1 MKLIEERVAGEP
13 VKIYVLERP
22 EDLEAFRD
30 FIRNN
35 LRGLGFDTET
45 TGLDI
50 YSLDYKLRLAQF
62 GNRDT
67 AYVIPVEEFGAF
79 EVIRALKALQVLI
92 IQNAAFD
99 LQVVERCLGVPMEE
113 LWPKVKDTKIYAH
126 LVDSR
131 GREEGG
137 TGTSL
142 EDITRTYIDAEIAD
156 RVKGSM
162 VEIAKSL
169 KTTKAKVWKAV
180 PLDHHGY
187 NTYAGMDPILTVRA
201 AEALIPRI
209 PVVSR
214 GLIPFE
220 HELAEILSYYERGG
234 FLLDE
239 EYTLGLRDELL
250 ERQGRAEEM
259 AFAMGVENVNS
270 TEQVADAFEILGVR
284 IKGRTPSGKRKVDK
298 VFLTEMLTFQD
309 ERGRL
314 AQLITE
320 AKKARKWRTTWV
332 ESFLDGMDAN
342 GRCHASINPLRAR
355 TARMSITGIPA
366 QTLPSKGP
374 DKWLI
379 RRCFIADPG
388 HLITSVDYQAQEL
401 RILAALSGDE
411 TMIQAF
417 INGDDLHLMTAQA
430 AWGAHIVKE
439 SVERDYA
446 KVVNFGR
453 VYGGGAKT
461 VAEQTGLS
469 FPEAKKVVE
478 AFDRRYPGVK
488 KLSDRLM
495 REAQE
500 NGYIVTPSGR
510 VMYVDRDRGYAAMN
524 YKVQGTGRDVTAR
537 GIVKLHKAGYTPYM
551 RLPIHDET
559 LSSLPAGQA
568 EWGGARIAELM
579 SEQMG
584 PVFIGADAEVGGR
597 SWGSLYG
604 AEE

>member
-1 MKLIEERVAGEP
+1 MKLIESAVAGEP
-13 VKIYVLERP
+13 VRIHVLERP

-35 LRGLGFDTET
+35 LKGLAFDTET

-50 YSLDYKLRLAQF
+50 YSPDYKLRLAQF

-67 AYVIPVEEFGAF
+67 AYVIPVELFGAF
-79 EVIRALKALQVLI
+79 EVIRALKALRVLV
-92 IQNAAFD
+92 IQNASFD
-99 LQVVERCLGVPMEE
+99 LQVVERCLGVPMES

-142 EDITRTYIDAEIAD
+142 EDITRTYIDPEVAD
-156 RVKGSM
+156 KVKGSM
-162 VEIAKSL
+162 TEIAKSL
-169 KTTKAKVWKAV
+169 KTTKAQVWKVV

-187 NTYAGMDPILTVRA
+187 NLYAGMDPILTTRA
-201 AEALIPRI
+201 AEKLIPRV
-209 PVVSR
+209 PTVSK
-214 GLIPFE
+214 GLVSFE
-220 HELAEILSYYERGG
+220 HELAEIMSYYERTG
-234 FLLDE
+234 FLLDIP
-239 EYTLGLRDELL
+239 YTMDLRDELIRR
-250 ERQGRAEEM
+250 EDAAVATAQGY
-259 AFAMGVENVNS
+259 GLENVNS
-270 TEQVADAFEILGVR
+270 TDQVADVFDSFR
-284 IKGRTPSGKRKVDK
+284 RWNWSRTPTGKRKVDK
-298 VFLTEMLTFQD
+298 HFLE
-309 ERGRL
+309 EVARGNDREGEL
-314 AQLITE
+314 ARTIIE

-366 QTLPSKGP
+366 QTLPSG
-374 DKWLI
+374 DWMI

-388 HLITSVDYQAQEL
+388 QRIVSVDYQAQEL

-417 INGDDLHLMTAQA
+417 REGLDLHLMTAQA
-430 AWGAHIVKE
+430 AWGSWVTKE
-439 SVERDYA
+439 SKERKWA

-461 VAEQTGLS
+461 VAEQTGMT
-469 FPEAKKVVE
+469 FAQAKKVVE
-478 AFDRRYPGVK
+478 AFDKRYPGVK
-488 KLSDRLM
+488 RLSDALM
-495 REAQE
+495 RQAQE
-500 NGYIVTPSGR
+500 QGYIVTPSGR

-524 YKVQGTGRDVTAR
+524 YAVQGTGRDVTAR
-537 GIVKLHKAGYTPYM
+537 GIVRLHKAGFTPYM

-579 SEQMG
+579 AEQMG
-584 PVFIGADAEVGGR
+584 PVFIGTDAEVGGR

>member
-22 EDLEAFRD
+22 EDLEAFRE

-35 LRGLGFDTET
+35 LKGLAFDTET

-50 YSLDYKLRLAQF
+50 YSPDYKLRLAQF

-67 AYVIPVEEFGAF
+67 AYVIPVELFGAF
-79 EVIRALKALQVLI
+79 EVIRALKALRVLV
-92 IQNAAFD
+92 IQNASFD

-142 EDITRTYIDAEIAD
+142 EDITRAYIDAEIAD

-162 VEIAKSL
+162 AEIAKSM
-169 KTTKAKVWKAV
+169 KTTKAKVWKLV
-180 PLDHHGY
+180 SIDHHGY
-187 NTYAGMDPILTVRA
+187 NLYAGMDPILTTRA
-201 AEALIPRI
+201 AEKLIPRV

-214 GLIPFE
+214 GLVSFE
-220 HELAEILSYYERGG
+220 HELAEIMSYYERTG

-239 EYTLGLRDELL
+239 EYTTGLREDLIV
-250 ERQGRAEEM
+250 REET
-259 AFAMGVENVNS
+259 ALTSVHLFGGLENVNS
-270 TEQVADAFEILGVR
+270 TEQVADAFEGLGVR

-298 VFLTEMLTFQD
+298 LFLEEQ
-309 ERGRL
+309 L
-314 AQLITE
+314 ATGGKPGQLAEWITE

-366 QTLPSKGP
+366 QTLPSG
-374 DKWLI
+374 DWMI
-379 RRCFIADPG
+379 RRCFVADPG
-388 HLITSVDYQAQEL
+388 HRIVSVDYQAQEL
-401 RILAALSGDE
+401 RILAALSGDD

-417 INGDDLHLMTAQA
+417 RDGWDLHLMTAQA
-430 AWGAHIVKE
+430 AWGDWVTKE
-439 SVERDYA
+439 SKERKWA

-469 FPEAKKVVE
+469 FAEAKKVVE
-478 AFDRRYPGVK
+478 AFDKRYPGVK

-495 REAQE
+495 RQAQQD
-500 NGYIVTPSGR
+500 GYIVTPSGR

-524 YKVQGTGRDVTAR
+524 YMVQGTGRDVTAR
-537 GIVKLHKAGYTPYM
+537 GIVKLHKAGFTPYM

-568 EWGGARIAELM
+568 EWGGARIGELM
-579 SEQMG
+579 AETMG
-584 PVFIGADAEVGGR
+584 PVHIGTDAEVGLQ

-604 AEE
+604 AEA

>member
-1 MKLIEERVAGEP
+1 MKLIEERVDGEP
-13 VKIYVLERP
+13 VKIWVVERP
-22 EDLEAFRD
+22 DDLEQFRD
-30 FIRNN
+30 FIRAN
-35 LRGLGFDTET
+35 LRGLAFDTET

-50 YSLDYKLRLAQF
+50 YSPDYKLRLAQF

-67 AYVIPVEEFGAF
+67 AYVIPVELFGTF
-79 EVIRALKALQVLI
+79 EVIRALKALRVLV
-92 IQNAAFD
+92 IQNASFD
-99 LQVVERCLGVPMEE
+99 LQVVERCLGIPMEE
-113 LWPKVKDTKIYAH
+113 LWPKVKDMKIYAH

-142 EDITRTYIDAEIAD
+142 EDITRVYIDAEIAE

-162 VEIAKSL
+162 TEIAKSL
-169 KTTKAKVWKAV
+169 KTTKAKVWKVV

-187 NTYAGMDPILTVRA
+187 NLYAGMDPILTTRA
-201 AEALIPRI
+201 AEALIPRVPI
-209 PVVSR
+209 VSR
-214 GLIPFE
+214 PLISFE
-220 HELAEILSYYERGG
+220 HELAEIMSYYERTG

-239 EYTLGLRDELL
+239 EYTTGLRAELL
-250 ERQGRAEEM
+250 EHQEAAEQTVLDQ
-259 AFAMGVENVNS
+259 FGLENVNA
-270 TEQVADAFEILGVR
+270 TEQVADAFEALGVR
-284 IKGRTPSGKRKVDK
+284 IKGRTPSGKRQVDK
-298 VFLTEMLTFQD
+298 KFLAE
-309 ERGRL
+309 RL
-314 AQLITE
+314 AASGPEAELAGLITE

-366 QTLPSKGP
+366 QTLPSG
-374 DKWLI
+374 DWLI

-388 HLITSVDYQAQEL
+388 QRIVSVDYQAQEL
-401 RILAALSGDE
+401 RILAALSGDA

-417 INGDDLHLMTAQA
+417 RDGADLHLMTAQA
-430 AWGAHIVKE
+430 AWGDWVTALDPQRK
-439 SVERDYA
+439 YA

-469 FPEAKKVVE
+469 FPEAKRVVE
-478 AFDRRYPGVK
+478 AFDKRYPGVK

-495 REAQE
+495 YEAQQQ
-500 NGYIVTPSGR
+500 GYIVSPSGR
-510 VMYVDRDRGYAAMN
+510 VMYVDRDRSYAAMN
-524 YKVQGTGRDVTAR
+524 YMVQGTGRDVTAR
-537 GIVKLHKAGYTPYM
+537 GIVKLHKAGFTPYM

-568 EWGGARIAELM
+568 AWGGARIAELM
-579 SEQMG
+579 AEQMG
-584 PVFIGADAEVGGR
+584 PVFIGTDAEVGGR

>member
-1 MKLIEERVAGEP
+1 MKIIEERVAGER
-13 VKIYVLERP
+13 VTINVLERP

-30 FIRNN
+30 FIRAN
-35 LRGLGFDTET
+35 LKGLAFDTET

-50 YSLDYKLRLAQF
+50 YSADYKLRLCQF
-62 GNRDT
+62 GNRWT
-67 AYVIPVEEFGAF
+67 SYVIPVELFGAF
-79 EVIRALKALQVLI
+79 EVIRALKALATLL
-92 IQNAAFD
+92 IQNASFD
-99 LQVVERCLGVPMEE
+99 LQVVQRCLGVPMEA
-113 LWPKVKDTKIYAH
+113 LWSKVKDTKIYAH

-142 EDITRTYIDAEIAD
+142 EDITRAYIDAEIAD

-162 VEIAKSL
+162 AEIAKSL
-169 KTTKAKVWKAV
+169 KTTKAKVWKVV
-180 PLDHHGY
+180 PIDHHGY
-187 NTYAGMDPILTVRA
+187 NLYAGMDPILTTRA
-201 AEALIPRI
+201 AEALIPRV
-209 PVVSR
+209 PVVSK

-239 EYTLGLRDELL
+239 GYTRELQGTLLHEQEEAETLALGYGL
-250 ERQGRAEEM
+250 
-259 AFAMGVENVNS
+259 ENVNS
-270 TEQVADAFEILGVR
+270 TEQVADAFERLGVR

-298 VFLTEMLTFQD
+298 VFLAEQLQGNGL
-309 ERGRL
+309 EVEL
-314 AQLITE
+314 AQVIHD

-332 ESFLDGMDAN
+332 ESFLDGMDAD
-342 GRCHASINPLRAR
+342 GRCHANINPLRAR

-366 QTLPSKGP
+366 QTLPSK
-374 DKWLI
+374 DWMI

-388 HLITSVDYQAQEL
+388 HRIVSVDYQAQEL
-401 RILAALSGDE
+401 RILAALSGDA

-417 INGDDLHLMTAQA
+417 RDGWDLHLMTAQA
-430 AWGAHIVKE
+430 AWGAHITKE
-439 SVERDYA
+439 DVERSYA

-461 VAEQTGLS
+461 VAEQTGLT
-469 FPEAKKVVE
+469 FAEAKKVVE
-478 AFDRRYPGVK
+478 AFDKRYPGVK
-488 KLSDRLM
+488 VLSDRLM
-495 REAQE
+495 REAMQ

-524 YKVQGTGRDVTAR
+524 YLVQGTGRDVTAR
-537 GIVKLHKAGYTPYM
+537 GIVKLHKAGFTPYM

-568 EWGGARIAELM
+568 EWGGARIGELM
-579 SEQMG
+579 AETMG
-584 PVFIGADAEVGGR
+584 PVHIGTDAEVGLQ

-604 AEE
+604 AAA

>member
-13 VKIYVLERP
+13 VKIWVVERP

-30 FIRNN
+30 YIRAN
-35 LRGLGFDTET
+35 LRGLAFDTET

-50 YSLDYKLRLAQF
+50 YSVDYKLRLAQF
-62 GNRDT
+62 GTRDT
-67 AYVIPVEEFGAF
+67 AYVIPVELFGAF
-79 EVIRALKALQVLI
+79 EVIRALKALRVLI

-99 LQVVERCLGVPMEE
+99 LQVVQRCLGVPMEE
-113 LWPKVKDTKIYAH
+113 LWPKVKDLKIYAH

-142 EDITRTYIDAEIAD
+142 EDSTRAYIDSEIAD

-169 KTTKAKVWKAV
+169 KTTKAKVLKAV
-180 PLDHHGY
+180 PVDHHGY
-187 NTYAGMDPILTVRA
+187 NLYAGMDPILNVRGM
-201 AEALIPRI
+201 EALEPRV

-214 GLIPFE
+214 PLVSFE

-239 EYTLGLRDELL
+239 EYTLNLRGELIEREEQALAHVSGYGL
-250 ERQGRAEEM
+250 
-259 AFAMGVENVNS
+259 ENVNS
-270 TEQVADAFEILGVR
+270 TDQVADAFEALGVR
-284 IKGRTPSGKRKVDK
+284 IKGRTPSGKRQVDK
-298 VFLTEMLTFQD
+298 HFLEEQLKGTGIEAELA
-309 ERGRL
+309 RL
-314 AQLITE
+314 IIE

-366 QTLPSKGP
+366 QTLPSG
-374 DKWLI
+374 DWMI

-388 HLITSVDYQAQEL
+388 HRIVSVDYQAQEL
-401 RILAALSGDE
+401 RILAALSGDA

-417 INGDDLHLMTAQA
+417 RDGADLHLMTAQA
-430 AWGAHIVKE
+430 AWGDWVTALDPQRK
-439 SVERDYA
+439 YA

-461 VAEQTGLS
+461 VSEQTGLS
-469 FPEAKKVVE
+469 FREAKRVVE
-478 AFDRRYPGVK
+478 AFDLRYPGVK
-488 KLSDRLM
+488 KLSDQLA
-495 REAQE
+495 REARE

-510 VMYVDRDRGYAAMN
+510 VMYVDRDRAYAAMN
-524 YKVQGTGRDVTAR
+524 YKIQGTGRDVTAR
-537 GIVKLHKAGYTPYM
+537 GIVKLHKAGFTPYM

-579 SEQMG
+579 SETMG
-584 PVFIGADAEVGGR
+584 PVFIGTDAEVGAR

-604 AEE
+604 AEV

>member
-13 VKIYVLERP
+13 VKIWVVERP
-22 EDLEAFRD
+22 EDLEQFRD

-35 LRGLGFDTET
+35 LKGLAFDTET

-50 YSLDYKLRLAQF
+50 YSTGYKLRLAQF

-67 AYVIPVEEFGAF
+67 AYVIPVELFGAF
-79 EVIRALKALQVLI
+79 EVIRALKALRILI
-92 IQNAAFD
+92 IQNASFD

-142 EDITRTYIDAEIAD
+142 EDITRVYIDPEIAD

-162 VEIAKSL
+162 TEIARSL
-169 KTTKAKVWKAV
+169 KTTKAKVWKLV

-187 NTYAGMDPILTVRA
+187 NLYAGMDPILTTRA
-201 AEALIPRI
+201 AEALIPRVPI
-209 PVVSR
+209 VSR
-214 GLIPFE
+214 PLISFE
-220 HELAEILSYYERGG
+220 HELAEVLSYYEQNG

-239 EYTLGLRDELL
+239 EYTLGLRDELFK
-250 ERQGRAEEM
+250 RQEVAELS
-259 AFAMGVENVNS
+259 ALQFAGLENVNS
-270 TEQVADAFEILGVR
+270 TDQVADAFEALGIR
-284 IKGRTPSGKRKVDK
+284 IRGRTPSGKRKVDK
-298 VFLTEMLTFQD
+298 TFLAEMHATE
-309 ERGRL
+309 GKPSVL
-314 AQLITE
+314 ADWITE

-366 QTLPSKGP
+366 QTLPSG
-374 DKWLI
+374 DWMI

-388 HLITSVDYQAQEL
+388 HRIVSVDYQAQEL

-417 INGDDLHLMTAQA
+417 ANGDDLHLMTAQA
-430 AWGAHIVKE
+430 AWGSWVTKE
-439 SVERDYA
+439 SKERKYA

-469 FPEAKKVVE
+469 FPEAKRVVE

-488 KLSDRLM
+488 KLSDKLM

-524 YKVQGTGRDVTAR
+524 YKIQGTGRDVTAR
-537 GIVKLHKAGYTPYM
+537 GILKLHKAGFTPYM

-579 SEQMG
+579 AETMG
-584 PVFIGADAEVGGR
+584 PVFIGTDAEVGAR

-604 AEE
+604 AEI

>member
-1 MKLIEERVAGEP
+1 MKLIEERVAGDP
-13 VKIYVLERP
+13 VQIHVLERP
-22 EDLEAFRD
+22 EDLEQFRD

-35 LRGLGFDTET
+35 LRGLAFDTET

-50 YSLDYKLRLAQF
+50 YSTDYKLRLAQF

-67 AYVIPVEEFGAF
+67 AYVIPVELFGAF
-79 EVIRALKALQVLI
+79 EVIRALKALQVLV
-92 IQNAAFD
+92 IQNASFD

-142 EDITRTYIDAEIAD
+142 EDITRVYIDAEIAE

-162 VEIAKSL
+162 TEIAKSL
-169 KTTKAKVWKAV
+169 KTTKAKVWKVV

-187 NTYAGMDPILTVRA
+187 NLYAGMDPILTTRA
-201 AEALIPRI
+201 AEALIPRV

-214 GLIPFE
+214 PLISFE
-220 HELAEILSYYERGG
+220 HELAEIMSYYEQTG

-239 EYTLGLRDELL
+239 EYTTGLRAELL
-250 ERQGRAEEM
+250 EHQEAAEQTVLDQ
-259 AFAMGVENVNS
+259 FGLENVNS
-270 TEQVADAFEILGVR
+270 TDQVADAFESLGMV
-284 IKGRTPSGKRKVDK
+284 IKARTPTGKRKVDK
-298 VFLTEMLTFQD
+298 VFLADMLGHGHSP
-309 ERGRL
+309 EAEL
-314 AQLITE
+314 AGLITE

-366 QTLPSKGP
+366 QTLPSG
-374 DKWLI
+374 DWMI

-388 HLITSVDYQAQEL
+388 QRIVSVDYQAQEL
-401 RILAALSGDE
+401 RILAALSGDA

-417 INGDDLHLMTAQA
+417 AEDADLHLMTAQA
-430 AWGAHIVKE
+430 AWGNWVTKE
-439 SVERDYA
+439 SKERKWA

-469 FPEAKKVVE
+469 FAEAKKVVE
-478 AFDRRYPGVK
+478 AFDKRYPGVK
-488 KLSDRLM
+488 KFSDRLM
-495 REAQE
+495 YEAQQQ
-500 NGYIVTPSGR
+500 GYIVSPSGR

-524 YKVQGTGRDVTAR
+524 YMVQGTGRDVTAR
-537 GIVKLHKAGYTPYM
+537 GIVKLHKAGFTPYM

-559 LSSLPAGQA
+559 LSSLPAEQA
-568 EWGGARIAELM
+568 DWGGARIAELM
-579 SEQMG
+579 AETMG
-584 PVFIGADAEVGGR
+584 PVFIGTDAEVGGR

>member
-22 EDLEAFRD
+22 EDLEQFRD
-30 FIRNN
+30 FIRAN
-35 LRGLGFDTET
+35 LRGLAFDTET

-50 YSLDYKLRLAQF
+50 YSVGYKLRLAQF
-62 GNRDT
+62 GTRDT
-67 AYVIPVEEFGAF
+67 AYVIPVELFGAF
-79 EVIRALKALQVLI
+79 EVIRALKALRVLI

-113 LWPKVKDTKIYAH
+113 LWPKTKDLKIYAH

-137 TGTSL
+137 TGTKL
-142 EDITRTYIDAEIAD
+142 EDITRVYIDAEIAE

-169 KTTKAKVWKAV
+169 KTTKAKVWKVV

-187 NTYAGMDPILTVRA
+187 NLYAGMDPILNVRGM
-201 AEALIPRI
+201 EALEPRV

-214 GLIPFE
+214 PLISFE
-220 HELAEILSYYERGG
+220 HELAEVLSYYERGG

-239 EYTLGLRDELL
+239 EYTLGLRDTLI
-250 ERQGRAEEM
+250 EREEKALTSVQM
-259 AFAMGVENVNS
+259 FGGLENVNS
-270 TEQVADAFEILGVR
+270 TEQVADAFEALGVR

-298 VFLTEMLTFQD
+298 HFLEEQLKAGNKPGQ
-309 ERGRL
+309 L
-314 AQLITE
+314 AEWITE

-332 ESFLDGMDAN
+332 ESFLDGMDAQ

-366 QTLPSKGP
+366 QTLPSK
-374 DKWLI
+374 DWLI

-388 HLITSVDYQAQEL
+388 HLMVSVDYQAQEL
-401 RILAALSGDE
+401 RILAALSGDP

-417 INGDDLHLMTAQA
+417 VNGDDLHLMTAQA
-430 AWGAHIVKE
+430 AWGSWVTKE
-439 SVERDYA
+439 DVQRSYA
-446 KVVNFGR
+446 KTVNFGR

-469 FPEAKKVVE
+469 FPEAKRVVD
-478 AFDRRYPGVK
+478 AFDLRYPEIQK
-488 KLSDRLM
+488 YSRRLM
-495 REAQE
+495 AQAQGD
-500 NGYIVTPSGR
+500 GYVVSPSGR
-510 VMYVDRDRGYAAMN
+510 VMYVDRDRAYAAMN
-524 YKVQGTGRDVTAR
+524 YMVQGTGRDVTAR
-537 GIVKLHKAGYTPYM
+537 GILRLHKAGFTPYM

-579 SEQMG
+579 SEPMG
-584 PVFIGADAEVGGR
+584 PVFIGTDAEVGGR

-604 AEE
+604 AEV

>member
-22 EDLEAFRD
+22 EDLEQFRD

-35 LRGLGFDTET
+35 LRGLAFDTET

-50 YSLDYKLRLAQF
+50 YSVDYKLRLAQF
-62 GNRDT
+62 GDRNT
-67 AYVIPVEEFGAF
+67 AYVIPVELFGAF
-79 EVIRALKALQVLI
+79 EVIRALKALQVLV
-92 IQNAAFD
+92 IQNASFD
-99 LQVVERCLGVPMEE
+99 LQVVQRCLGIPMEV

-142 EDITRTYIDAEIAD
+142 EDITRAYIDADVAD

-162 VEIAKSL
+162 TEIAKSL
-169 KTTKAKVWKAV
+169 KTTKAKVWKVV

-187 NTYAGMDPILTVRA
+187 NLYAGMDPILTTRA
-201 AEALIPRI
+201 AEALVPRV

-214 GLIPFE
+214 NLVSFE
-220 HELAEILSYYERGG
+220 HELAEVLSYYERNG

-239 EYTLGLRDELL
+239 EYTRELRGTLL
-250 ERQGRAEEM
+250 ERQEVAET
-259 AFAMGVENVNS
+259 AALQFAGLENVNA
-270 TEQVADAFEILGVR
+270 TEQVADAFEALGVR
-284 IKGRTPSGKRKVDK
+284 IKERTPTGKRKVDK
-298 VFLTEMLTFQD
+298 HFLEEQLRSD
-309 ERGRL
+309 GKPAVL
-314 AQLITE
+314 AEWITE
-320 AKKARKWRTTWV
+320 AKKARKWRATWV
-332 ESFLDGMDAN
+332 ESFLDGMDGR

-366 QTLPSKGP
+366 QTLPSG
-374 DKWLI
+374 DWMI
-379 RRCFIADPG
+379 RRCFIAEPG
-388 HLITSVDYQAQEL
+388 HRIVSVDYQAQEL
-401 RILAALSGDE
+401 RILAALSRDE

-417 INGDDLHLMTAQA
+417 RDGWDLHLMTAQA
-430 AWGAHIVKE
+430 AWGDWVTKE
-439 SVERDYA
+439 SPERKYA

-469 FPEAKKVVE
+469 FAEAKRVVE
-478 AFDRRYPGVK
+478 AFDKRYPGVK

-495 REAQE
+495 KEARG
-500 NGYIVTPSGR
+500 NGYIVSPSGR
-510 VMYVDRDRGYAAMN
+510 VMYVDRDRAYAAMN
-524 YKVQGTGRDVTAR
+524 YMVQGTGRDVTAR
-537 GIVKLHKAGYTPYM
+537 GILRLHKAGFTPYM

-559 LSSLPAGQA
+559 LSSIPAGQA
-568 EWGGARIAELM
+568 EFGGARIAELM
-579 SEQMG
+579 AEPMG
-584 PVFIGADAEVGGR
+584 PVFIGTDAEVGLQ

-604 AEE
+604 AEV

>member
-1 MKLIEERVAGEP
+1 VKLIEERVAGEP
-13 VKIYVLERP
+13 VSIHVLERP
-22 EDLEAFRD
+22 EDLEQFRD

-50 YSLDYKLRLAQF
+50 YSPDYKLRLAQF

-67 AYVIPVEEFGAF
+67 SYVIPVEEFGAF
-79 EVIRALKALQVLI
+79 EVIRALRALEILI
-92 IQNAAFD
+92 IQNASFD

-142 EDITRTYIDAEIAD
+142 EDITRVYTDAEIAD

-180 PLDHHGY
+180 PLNHHGY
-187 NTYAGMDPILTVRA
+187 NRYAGMDPILTVRA
-201 AEALIPRI
+201 AEALIPRV

-239 EYTLGLRDELL
+239 EYTQDLRIRLAHEQEIAELKAAGFGL
-250 ERQGRAEEM
+250 
-259 AFAMGVENVNS
+259 ENVNS
-270 TEQVADAFEILGVR
+270 TDQVADAFETLGVR

-298 VFLTEMLTFQD
+298 VFLAEMLTFED
-309 ERGRL
+309 ERGEL
-314 AQLITE
+314 ARFISE

-332 ESFLDGMDAN
+332 ESFLDGMDAQ

-366 QTLPSKGP
+366 QTLPSG
-374 DKWLI
+374 DWMI

-430 AWGAHIVKE
+430 AWGNWVTKE
-439 SVERDYA
+439 SKERKWA

-469 FPEAKKVVE
+469 FAEAKKVVE
-478 AFDRRYPGVK
+478 AFDKRYPGVK
-488 KLSDRLM
+488 ALSDRLM
-495 REAQE
+495 REAQG

-510 VMYVDRDRGYAAMN
+510 VMYVDRDRAYAAMN
-524 YKVQGTGRDVTAR
+524 YKIQGTGRDVTAR
-537 GIVKLHKAGYTPYM
+537 GIVKLHKAGFTPYM

-584 PVFIGADAEVGGR
+584 PVFIGADAEVGAR

>member
-1 MKLIEERVAGEP
+1 MKLIEERVAGER
-13 VKIYVLERP
+13 VEIHVLERP
-22 EDLEAFRD
+22 EDLEDFRE

-35 LRGLGFDTET
+35 LKGLAFDTET

-50 YSLDYKLRLAQF
+50 YSTDYKLRLAQF
-62 GNRDT
+62 GTRDT
-67 AYVIPVEEFGAF
+67 AYVIPVELFGAF
-79 EVIRALKALQVLI
+79 EVIRALKALRVLV
-92 IQNAAFD
+92 IQNASFD
-99 LQVVERCLGVPMEE
+99 LQVVQRCLGVPMEE

-142 EDITRTYIDAEIAD
+142 EDITRVYIDAGVAD

-162 VEIAKSL
+162 TEIAKSL
-169 KTTKAKVWKAV
+169 KTTKAKVWKVV

-187 NTYAGMDPILTVRA
+187 NLYAGMDPILTTRA
-201 AEALIPRI
+201 AEALIPRV

-214 GLIPFE
+214 PLISFE
-220 HELAEILSYYERGG
+220 HELAEIMSYYERGG

-239 EYTLGLRDELL
+239 EYTTTLRGDLIAREEVALTAAFEFGGL
-250 ERQGRAEEM
+250 
-259 AFAMGVENVNS
+259 ENVNS
-270 TEQVADAFEILGVR
+270 TEQVADAFESLGVR
-284 IKGRTPSGKRKVDK
+284 IKGRTPSGKRQVDK
-298 VFLTEMLTFQD
+298 KFLEEQLKS
-309 ERGRL
+309 GGKPGAL
-314 AQLITE
+314 AEWITE
-320 AKKARKWRTTWV
+320 AKKAHKWRTTWV
-332 ESFLDGMDAN
+332 ESFLNGMDAD

-366 QTLPSKGP
+366 QTLPSG
-374 DKWLI
+374 DWMI

-388 HLITSVDYQAQEL
+388 QSIVSVDYQAQEL
-401 RILAALSGDE
+401 RILAALSGDV

-417 INGDDLHLMTAQA
+417 RDGWDLHLMTAQA
-430 AWGAHIVKE
+430 AWGDWVTKE
-439 SVERDYA
+439 SKERKYA

-469 FPEAKKVVE
+469 FPEAKRVVE
-478 AFDRRYPGVK
+478 AFDKRYPGVK

-495 REAQE
+495 YEAQQQ
-500 NGYIVTPSGR
+500 GYIVSPSGR

-524 YKVQGTGRDVTAR
+524 YMVQGTGRDVTAR
-537 GIVKLHKAGYTPYM
+537 GIVKLHKAGFTPYM

-559 LSSLPAGQA
+559 LSSLPTEQA

-579 SEQMG
+579 AEQMG
-584 PVFIGADAEVGGR
+584 PVFIGTDAEVGGR

-604 AEE
+604 AEV

>member
-1 MKLIEERVAGEP
+1 MKLIEERVAGDP

-22 EDLEAFRD
+22 EDLEQFRD
-30 FIRNN
+30 FIRVN

-50 YSLDYKLRLAQF
+50 YSAGYKLRLAQF

-67 AYVIPVEEFGAF
+67 SYVVPVEAFGAF
-79 EVIRALKALQVLI
+79 EVIRALKALEILI
-92 IQNAAFD
+92 IQNASFD
-99 LQVVERCLGVPMEE
+99 LQVVERCLGVPMEG

-142 EDITRTYIDAEIAD
+142 EDITRVYTDADIAD

-187 NTYAGMDPILTVRA
+187 NLYAGMDPILTVRA
-201 AEALIPRI
+201 AEALIPRV

-239 EYTLGLRDELL
+239 EYTLGLRETLIEREEKALL
-250 ERQGRAEEM
+250 SVQMFG
-259 AFAMGVENVNS
+259 GLENVNS
-270 TEQVADAFEILGVR
+270 TEQVADAFEALGVR

-298 VFLTEMLTFQD
+298 HFLEDQLNAGDKPGQ
-309 ERGRL
+309 L
-314 AQLITE
+314 AEWITE

-366 QTLPSKGP
+366 QTLPSG
-374 DKWLI
+374 DWMI

-430 AWGAHIVKE
+430 AWGNWVTKE
-439 SVERDYA
+439 SKERKWA

-469 FPEAKKVVE
+469 FAEAKKVVE
-478 AFDRRYPGVK
+478 AFDKRYPGVK
-488 KLSDRLM
+488 ALSDRLM
-495 REAQE
+495 REAQG

-510 VMYVDRDRGYAAMN
+510 VMYVDRDRAYAAMN
-524 YKVQGTGRDVTAR
+524 YKIQGTGRDVTAR
-537 GIVKLHKAGYTPYM
+537 GIVKLHKAGFTPYM

-584 PVFIGADAEVGGR
+584 PVFIGADAEVGAR

-604 AEE
+604 AEM

>member
-1 MKLIEERVAGEP
+1 MKIIEEVVAGER
-13 VKIYVLERP
+13 VEIHVLERP
-22 EDLEAFRD
+22 EDLESFRD

-35 LRGLGFDTET
+35 LRGLAFDTET

-50 YSLDYKLRLAQF
+50 YSVDYKLRLCQF
-62 GNRDT
+62 GNRSIS
-67 AYVIPVEEFGAF
+67 YVVPVELFGAF
-79 EVIRALKALQVLI
+79 EVIRALKALQVLV
-92 IQNAAFD
+92 IQNASFD
-99 LQVVERCLGVPMEE
+99 LQVVQRCLGIPMEE
-113 LWPKVKDTKIYAH
+113 LWPRVKDTKIYAH

-142 EDITRTYIDAEIAD
+142 EDITRAYIDPAIAD

-162 VEIAKSL
+162 AEIAKSL
-169 KTTKAKVWKAV
+169 KTTKAKVWKIV
-180 PLDHHGY
+180 PIDHHGY
-187 NTYAGMDPILTVRA
+187 NLYAGMDPILTTRA
-201 AEALIPRI
+201 AEALLPRI
-209 PVVSR
+209 PVVSK

-239 EYTLGLRDELL
+239 EYTIGLREDLI
-250 ERQGRAEEM
+250 EREETALAAVQM
-259 AFAMGVENVNS
+259 FGGLENVNS
-270 TEQVADAFEILGVR
+270 TEQVADAFEALGVR

-298 VFLTEMLTFQD
+298 LFLAEQLSTGGKPGQ
-309 ERGRL
+309 L
-314 AQLITE
+314 AEWITE

-332 ESFLDGMDAN
+332 ESFLDGMDAQ
-342 GRCHASINPLRAR
+342 GRCHANINPLRAR

-366 QTLPSKGP
+366 QTLPSK
-374 DKWLI
+374 DWLI

-388 HLITSVDYQAQEL
+388 HLMVSVDYQAQEL
-401 RILAALSGDE
+401 RILAALSGDA

-417 INGDDLHLMTAQA
+417 RDNWDLHLMTAQA
-430 AWGAHIVKE
+430 AWGAHITKE
-439 SVERDYA
+439 DVERSYA

-461 VAEQTGLS
+461 VAEQTGLT
-469 FPEAKKVVE
+469 FAEAKKVVE
-478 AFDRRYPGVK
+478 AFDKRYPGVK
-488 KLSDRLM
+488 KLSDKLM
-495 REAQE
+495 REAQQ

-524 YKVQGTGRDVTAR
+524 YLVQGTGRDVTAR
-537 GIVKLHKAGYTPYM
+537 GIVKLHKAGFTPYM

-568 EWGGARIAELM
+568 EWGGARIGELM
-579 SEQMG
+579 AETMG
-584 PVFIGADAEVGGR
+584 PVFIGTDAEVGGR

-604 AEE
+604 AEV